1 VSSVLPLRVSF
12 LLYNRVVAWK
22 VLYKHDLVS
31 PFIHSR
37 QPHPRYDIYDSL
49 NTNEDATPDHE
60 RIPEHFIFCTG
71 KEEMDFYSPA
81 FSVNSDMTDEE
92 LDKYFETYVPLSRL
106 PTPPPAK
113 EHAIPAAPTS
123 TTPPAPELTGTFSQ
137 LFPVTFLPRVFAMSY
152 FPHQACVSV
161 LRQVAHGPLHE
172 GASLDPRHSDPLPTP
187 LFWLHCSWRYPCH
200 YIQL

>member
-1 VSSVLPLRVSF
+1 VLLFGRFYTNTISSRPSF
-12 LLYNRVVAWK
+12 T
-22 VLYKHDLVS
+22 HDNH
-31 PFIHSR
+31 IHDTTFTTR
-37 QPHPRYDIYDSL
+37 LTRTKTQRL
-49 NTNEDATPDHE
+49 TTNAFLS
-60 RIPEHFIFCTG
+60 ILIFCTG

-137 LFPVTFLPRVFAMSY
+137 LFPVAFLPRVFAMSY